1 MQAVD
6 HVDRHALDEQRLIG
20 IAARDEDRGQPLL
33 SRGDDHRQDA
43 AHRTA
48 LALEREFRRKERSL
62 EAVCRHDA
70 IGRQEAHGNRQVEPR
85 AVLADAGRREVYRDL
100 LLTQLDAGI
109 AYGRA
114 HALLR
119 LAHRCV
125 GQPDDVKGGQSRRRV
140 DFHRNDEAVDSHR
153 RAAK

>member
-6 HVDRHALDEQRLIG
+6 HIDRHALDEQRLIG
-20 IAARDEDRGQPLL
+20 IAARNEYRGQSLL
-33 SRGDDHRQDA
+33 SRRDDHRQDTT
-43 AHRTA
+43 HRTA
-48 LALEREFRRKERSL
+48 LTLERELRREERRL
-62 EAVCRHDA
+62 ETVCRHDA
-70 IGRQEAHGNRQVEPR
+70 VGRQEAHGNRQVEPR

-100 LLTQLDAGI
+100 LLPQLDAGI
-109 AYGRA
+109 ADGRA

-119 LAHRCV
+119 LAHRRV

-140 DFHRNDEAVDSHR
+140 DFHRNDEAVDAHR